1 MPQQVDPGIA
11 ATLTIT
17 GENFMGTPLIT
28 VEEIPL
34 VNVQRIDEN
43 ILHAQLSAT
52 LSPGRY
58 RLWLRNPESTERT
71 YVGQIQVGTPLYL
84 PIIAR

>member
-43 ILHAQLSAT
+43 IPRAT
-52 LSPGRY
+52 LSY
-58 RLWLRNPESTERT
+58 T
-71 YVGQIQVGTPLYL
+71 
-84 PIIAR
+84 